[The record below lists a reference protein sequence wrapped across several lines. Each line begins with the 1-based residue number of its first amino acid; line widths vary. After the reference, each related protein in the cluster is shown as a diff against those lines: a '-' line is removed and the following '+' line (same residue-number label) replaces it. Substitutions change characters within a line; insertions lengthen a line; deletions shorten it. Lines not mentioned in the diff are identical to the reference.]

1 MQSQLKIA
9 LDALIEQKHLSPWI
23 SQIAGQ
29 MHDVFEAILVEAL
42 IENPG
47 QNIDGAAILAI
58 CMKTFKE
65 VSYQE
70 ASKTIVP
77 SPQGLPSTRLKK

>member
-1 MQSQLKIA
+1 MQSSLQSALNELIA
-9 LDALIEQKHLSPWI
+9 QKEINPWI